1 MEIST
6 ALFILGIAIYGLWVH
21 ISELH
26 AKVDILM
33 QSNDV
38 DWERYFTEELV
49 AELKRGKTAKATML
63 LRQQTGLSA
72 KTCQAIVSKYQSGLA

>member
-1 MEIST
+1 MEISL
-6 ALFILGIAIYGLWVH
+6 ALFILGIAIFGLWVH

-38 DWERYFTEELV
+38 GWERYFTEELV
-49 AELKRGKTAKATML
+49 AELQRGKTAKAAML
-63 LRQQTGLSA
+63 LRQQTGLST